1 MEWRF
6 SVRGRKCH
14 RSWSR
19 SDRGS
24 PPASRNCCSS
34 VTRLGPTS
42 PRQLHPSIVTR
53 WKAGRTR
60 WWWTRPVGR
69 TYTVLLHEG
78 REEGARAPIDFIVQ
92 ALHAGHSTLLALT
105 VEGNLMKNCRKY
117 VRRCTSCRISNK
129 LGPVLGLQLHT
140 RIAGKLSC

>member
-24 PPASRNCCSS
+24 RLASRNCCSS
-34 VTRLGPTS
+34 VTRLGATS

-69 TYTVLLHEG
+69 TYTVLLHEEG
-78 REEGARAPIDFIVQ
+78 EEGAPAPIDFIVQ
-92 ALHAGHSTLLALT
+92 ALHAGHTTLSALT
-105 VEGNLMKNCRKY
+105 VEGKLMKN
-117 VRRCTSCRISNK
+117 VRRCTSCTISNK